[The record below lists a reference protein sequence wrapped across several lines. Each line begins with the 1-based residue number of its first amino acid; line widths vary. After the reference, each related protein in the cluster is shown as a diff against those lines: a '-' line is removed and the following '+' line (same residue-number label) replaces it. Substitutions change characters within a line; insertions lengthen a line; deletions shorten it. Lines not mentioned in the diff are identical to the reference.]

1 MSQRELF
8 IDQNNLEEN
17 NFKSFVDAEY
27 SREINKRRIIIKMG
41 ISRGELKKKKK
52 TTYRVQISAKFGSS
66 VHDDRRVHNLKW

>member
-52 TTYRVQISAKFGSS
+52 PLTGS
-66 VHDDRRVHNLKW
+66 RFRPNLEAVSMMTGESII